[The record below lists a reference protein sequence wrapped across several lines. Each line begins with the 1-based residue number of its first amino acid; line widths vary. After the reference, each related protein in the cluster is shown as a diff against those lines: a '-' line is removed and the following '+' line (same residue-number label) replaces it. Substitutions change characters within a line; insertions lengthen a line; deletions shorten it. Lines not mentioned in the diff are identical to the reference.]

1 MERIY
6 QGEVVLDRNYT
17 INIIYIIIYII
28 LKLSAKRNLKMQMSK
43 VGNRESGKAA
53 EAVSTK
59 VKPASKKMLYVP
71 KIIRFFLAQFR
82 KNLYLCIIDAKMT

>member
-6 QGEVVLDRNYT
+6 QGVVVLDRNYT

-28 LKLSAKRNLKMQMSK
+28 LKLSASRNLKMKMSK

-53 EAVSTK
+53 
-59 VKPASKKMLYVP
+59 VK
-71 KIIRFFLAQFR
+71 
-82 KNLYLCIIDAKMT
+82 